1 MKALILNS
9 GLGKRM
15 GKYTEHNPKCMV
27 PLEGGTTIVARQ
39 MALLQKCGVKEV
51 VMTTGPVCR
60 FARRT
65 CQKSRMI

>member
-51 VMTTGPVCR
+51 VDNRSVCR

-65 CQKSRMI
+65 CQKSRN

>member
-51 VMTTGPVCR
+51 VMQPV
-60 FARRT
+60 
-65 CQKSRMI
+65 RMQICSKNMSEKQELI